1 MTKRALAVLLLL
13 LIPALAACGSGSG
26 SGSSPDVSVALD
38 WYPNSDHAGLY
49 LAQSRGYFKDQG
61 LSVKLQVPSNPDDVL
76 KLVGTGKNTFGVS
89 YEPDVLL
96 ARAQGVPVVSIAAI
110 VQQPLDTIMTLKSSG
125 ITQPKQLAGKTI
137 GSSGLPGDQAI
148 LSTMMAADGSNV
160 SKIKQQVNV
169 GYDLVQALISKRVD
183 AIIGGYF
190 THEAILAE
198 QQGYPVNVMHVQDWG
213 VPTYYELVIVTSEDM
228 VKNHPETVQRFVN
241 AVVQGYDG
249 ARQDPTAALNAIAA
263 SYKEMDRKVEN
274 VGIQRLLPL
283 FTAGAPSFGWQTSQR
298 WVSYANW
305 MTQHKLLKGGNPN
318 DAFTNKF
325 VEAASKS
332 PK

>member
-1 MTKRALAVLLLL
+1 MLLLV
-13 LIPALAACGSGSG
+13 LIPALVACGSSPG
-26 SGSSPDVSVALD
+26 SGSSGDVSVALD

-76 KLVGTGKNTFGVS
+76 KLVGTGKDTFGVS

-125 ITQPKQLAGKTI
+125 ITHPSQLAGKTV

-213 VPTYYELVIVTSEDM
+213 VPSYYELVVVTSEDM
-228 VKNHPETVQRFVN
+228 VKNHPETVQHFVN
-241 AVVQGYDG
+241 AVVQGYN
-249 ARQDPTAALNAIAA
+249 AAEQDPSGALDAIAK

-283 FTAGAPSFGWQTSQR
+283 FTAGAPSFGWQTSER
-298 WVSYANW
+298 WVGYANW
-305 MTQHKLLKGGNPN
+305 MTQHKLLKGGNAV

-325 VEAASKS
+325 VEAAAKA
-332 PK
+332 KK

>member
-1 MTKRALAVLLLL
+1 MTRRALAILLLV
-13 LIPALAACGSGSG
+13 LIPVLAACGSSPG
-26 SGSSPDVSVALD
+26 SGSSSDVSVALD

-49 LAQSRGYFKDQG
+49 LAQSRGYFKNQG

-76 KLVGTGKNTFGVS
+76 KLVGTGKDTFGVS

-125 ITQPKQLAGKTI
+125 ITHPKQLEGKTV
-137 GSSGLPGDQAI
+137 GSSGLPSDQAI
-148 LSTMMAADGSNV
+148 LSTMMQDDGGSA

-213 VPTYYELVIVTSEDM
+213 VPTYYELVLVTSEDM
-228 VKNHPETVQRFVN
+228 VKNHPETVQHFVN
-241 AVVQGYDG
+241 AVVEGYNG
-249 ARQDPTAALNAIAA
+249 AEQDPNAALDAIAA

-283 FTAGAPSFGWQTSQR
+283 FTAGAPSFGWQTSER
-298 WVSYANW
+298 WVDYANW
-305 MTQHKLLKGGNPN
+305 MTQHKLLNGGNPA
-318 DAFTNKF
+318 DAFTNQF
-325 VEAASKS
+325 VEAAVKA
-332 PK
+332 KK

>member
-1 MTKRALAVLLLL
+1 MTRRALAILLLV
-13 LIPALAACGSGSG
+13 LIPVLAACGSSPG
-26 SGSSPDVSVALD
+26 SGSSSDVSVALD

-49 LAQSRGYFKDQG
+49 LAQSRGYFKNQG

-76 KLVGTGKNTFGVS
+76 KLVGTGKDTFGVS

-125 ITQPKQLAGKTI
+125 ITHPKQLEGKTV
-137 GSSGLPGDQAI
+137 GSSGLPSDQAI
-148 LSTMMAADGSNV
+148 LSTMMKDDGGSA

-213 VPTYYELVIVTSEDM
+213 VPTYYELVLVTSEDM
-228 VKNHPETVQRFVN
+228 VKNHPETVQHFVN
-241 AVVQGYDG
+241 AVVEGYNG
-249 ARQDPTAALNAIAA
+249 AEQDPNAALDAIAA

-283 FTAGAPSFGWQTSQR
+283 FTAGAPSFGWQTSER
-298 WVSYANW
+298 WVDYANW
-305 MTQHKLLKGGNPN
+305 MTQHKLLNGGNPA
-318 DAFTNKF
+318 DAFTNQF
-325 VEAASKS
+325 VEAAVKA
-332 PK
+332 KK